1 MPSFPRVLNTKEE
14 YWPGKPPRLLMNKPS
29 SSTMTCPPIFA
40 NADFAF
46 SLAISSS
53 ESDWI
58 STR

>member
-1 MPSFPRVLNTKEE
+1 
-14 YWPGKPPRLLMNKPS
+14 
-29 SSTMTCPPIFA
+29 MTGLPTFA

-58 STR
+58 STRWIREKLTEMLLVESID